1 VNSIIQTDRQLF
13 ELINGKLH
21 NGIFDT
27 IMPLFRTAQFSVP
40 LYVFLFVFV
49 FYNFRKDVW
58 WWAIIAGC
66 TATLSNFISSDIIK
80 ENIFRVR
87 PCNDPLLAEHIRLL
101 LSYKPQSSSF
111 TSSHA
116 VNHFALASYFY
127 FTLKAHIGRWSL
139 LFFLWAV
146 VIIYAQVYVGVH
158 FPLDVLCGGMI
169 GFILGYLPA
178 RNFNRN
184 YGLA

>member
-1 VNSIIQTDRQLF
+1 
-13 ELINGKLH
+13 
-21 NGIFDT
+21 
-27 IMPLFRTAQFSVP
+27 M
-40 LYVFLFVFV
+40 
-49 FYNFRKDVW
+49 W

-80 ENIFRVR
+80 ENIWRVR
-87 PCNDPLLAEHIRLL
+87 PCNDPLLADNIRLL

-116 VNHFALASYFY
+116 VNHFALAAYFY
-127 FTLKAHIGRWSL
+127 YTLKDHIGRWSL
-139 LFFLWAV
+139 IFFVWAFA
-146 VIIYAQVYVGVH
+146 IIYAQVYVGVH
-158 FPLDVLCGGMI
+158 FPLDVLCGGLI